1 MKGAERE
8 DKAKREREKQL
19 FWYPLSSRKKH
30 ARCPRMRL
38 EQETFH
44 SDPTASNMPS
54 THHLKIGNF
63 INTQYCRHL
72 RIITCVKIGNFIN
85 NQYHRRSER
94 SIHISNLSWNLEILE
109 RWKEKG
115 SRRSSTLNYV
125 RMSNYRAIHLNR
137 EIPASRSYMYI
148 PLMYTYVSRSYLG
161 AIDIEFHLA
170 SNASGQLVPSPN
182 FAIDTLRLSL
192 KQRFKEVTNELIS
205 RYRMTKIY
213 CGLDFT
219 DSIGQ

>member
-1 MKGAERE
+1 
-8 DKAKREREKQL
+8 
-19 FWYPLSSRKKH
+19 
-30 ARCPRMRL
+30 
-38 EQETFH
+38 
-44 SDPTASNMPS
+44 
-54 THHLKIGNF
+54 
-63 INTQYCRHL
+63 
-72 RIITCVKIGNFIN
+72 
-85 NQYHRRSER
+85 
-94 SIHISNLSWNLEILE
+94 
-109 RWKEKG
+109 
-115 SRRSSTLNYV
+115 
-125 RMSNYRAIHLNR
+125 
-137 EIPASRSYMYI
+137 MYI